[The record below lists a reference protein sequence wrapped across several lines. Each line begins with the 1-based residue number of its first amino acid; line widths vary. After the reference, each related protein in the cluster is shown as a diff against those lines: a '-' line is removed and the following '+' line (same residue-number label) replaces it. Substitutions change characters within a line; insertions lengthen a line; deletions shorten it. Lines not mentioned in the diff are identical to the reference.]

1 MRRISGHV
9 SEPRRKKEAKLL
21 ALALVAEGDEDFA
34 ARMLRL
40 IGASR
45 EMQWSSNCLRVLR
58 NRYMFFRRTRRTFYR
73 ES

>member
-45 EMQWSSNCLRVLR
+45 EV
-58 NRYMFFRRTRRTFYR
+58 
-73 ES
+73 